1 MPVHRRMERLILKKY
16 RDSSTICISHFNKV
30 VVHYTQQKEIRSEN
44 PIVTEHTVEDNTAHR
59 KVKVSVMKKI
69 LSILNEFFKE
79 YYNSFSTVCA

>member
-1 MPVHRRMERLILKKY
+1 MERLILKKY
-16 RDSSTICISHFNKV
+16 RDSSTICISHLCTA

>member
-1 MPVHRRMERLILKKY
+1 MERLILKKY
-16 RDSSTICISHFNKV
+16 RNMITICISHLCTA

>member
-1 MPVHRRMERLILKKY
+1 MI
-16 RDSSTICISHFNKV
+16 TICISHLCTA

-69 LSILNEFFKE
+69 LSMLNEFFSK
-79 YYNSFSTVCA
+79 Y

>member
-1 MPVHRRMERLILKKY
+1 MLY
-16 RDSSTICISHFNKV
+16 
-30 VVHYTQQKEIRSEN
+30 YTQQKEIRSEN

>member
-1 MPVHRRMERLILKKY
+1 MERLILKKY

-30 VVHYTQQKEIRSEN
+30 VVQYTYQKEIRSEN

-59 KVKVSVMKKI
+59 KVKESVMKKI

>member
-1 MPVHRRMERLILKKY
+1 MERLILKKY
-16 RDSSTICISHFNKV
+16 RDYSTICISHLCTA